1 MKNMDKVTILMDLHS
16 IEGDILIEKI
26 TYKYIISNCNKS
38 FEKKKAFIG
47 QHTWKEHGIDQ
58 NDQRMIS
65 EEAFRLKFEGQLG
78 PII

>member
-1 MKNMDKVTILMDLHS
+1 M
-16 IEGDILIEKI
+16 
-26 TYKYIISNCNKS
+26 S

-47 QHTWKEHGIDQ
+47 QHTRKEHGIDQ

-65 EEAFRLKFEGQLG
+65 EEAFRLNFEGQVR